1 MLEIFIASYL
11 VITIPATILLLLA
24 FVAAKRADRGLM
36 GTDKVYP
43 YQQPGE
49 EKVHFT
55 RPIPSVE
62 V

>member
-24 FVAAKRADRGLM
+24 FITAQRANRRLHGADEMYSFQSR
-36 GTDKVYP
+36 
-43 YQQPGE
+43 E
-49 EKVHFT
+49 EKIHFT
-55 RPIPSVE
+55 RPIPSVD